1 MNLGYFFDSETT
13 GIPNW
18 KVPSENEEQ
27 PHLTQL
33 GAILVDM
40 DTKKEISSLDVVLK
54 PNGWTIPDE
63 VVALNGLTTDY
74 CAEVG
79 VPEDEAV
86 RAFLMLG
93 ANIKRYAYNTT
104 FDNRII
110 RIATKRY
117 FPEKVQD
124 DWKAGEYECAMMAA
138 KKDMGVRSVKL
149 GDAYE
154 HYFGERFKGAHDALS
169 DTRAALRI
177 WFAIQDAQESQSVLD
192 ISTKE
197 TPNPIPGDAGSG
209 F

>member
-1 MNLGYFFDSETT
+1 MNLGYFFDTETT
-13 GIPNW
+13 GIPDW
-18 KVPSENEEQ
+18 KEPSGSPKQ
-27 PHLTQL
+27 PHITQIA
-33 GAILVDM
+33 AILLDM
-40 DTKKEISSLDVVLK
+40 DTKNEISSINLIVK
-54 PNGWTIPDE
+54 PDGWTIPDE
-63 VVALNGLTTDY
+63 CVELNGLTTNF
-74 CAEVG
+74 CAKVG
-79 VPEDEAV
+79 IPEEEAV
-86 RAFLMLG
+86 RAFLLLG

-110 RIATKRY
+110 RIATKRF
-117 FPEKVQD
+117 FPEKVQN

-177 WFAIQDAQESQSVLD
+177 WFAIQDAQESQPVLD
-192 ISTKE
+192 VSTE
-197 TPNPIPGDAGSG
+197 EAPNPIPGDAGSG